1 MTLDLLAQQLLI
13 VSVLMS
19 FCITCGQ
26 AELNIPSTWPPSNY
40 YQLEKSSRP
49 SVLLIPSIHTSRILK
64 TTTHSSYRKFF
75 KYILLQRKFYKY
87 IFSSS
92 NCYNKIIRIMVRT
105 QVTWTSSHKHKHY
118 RTRCNVNFF
127 FLFLLTS
134 YRINMRCRGQ
144 FCTRISEHKE
154 LSFVPQHNK
163 VRSTGLLNL
172 RNSP

>member
-1 MTLDLLAQQLLI
+1 
-13 VSVLMS
+13 MS

-26 AELNIPSTWPPSNY
+26 AELNIPSSWPPSNY

-49 SVLLIPSIHTSRILK
+49 RVWLIPSIHASRFLK
-64 TTTHSSYRKFF
+64 TTTHSSYRKCF
-75 KYILLQRKFYKY
+75 KYILLQRKFYTY

-105 QVTWTSSHKHKHY
+105 QVTWTSSHKHKRY
-118 RTRCNVNFF
+118 RTHCNVNFSF
-127 FLFLLTS
+127 SFSFDKS